1 MSQDIA
7 PLVTPIHS
15 ALSSPLLYFG
25 RDLQDTGSITL
36 NITQQE
42 ILQKLLSN
50 KKGLFSKP
58 KSFYIHGKTGCGKTT
73 VMENYLLQLYEKNK
87 DAKFLAMHFHDY
99 LLDITKL
106 LTKNS
111 TEKIVKE
118 IAKNI
123 DILCF
128 DEFFI
133 EAIADAKILY
143 DILSVLIKNGVSIV
157 LTSNFAPQELYANGF
172 NREIMFPVFSN
183 FLEEKMEVIYVQNTP
198 DYRTN
203 TLKRHA
209 HIAFETLQEFAS
221 AFNVKPIMA
230 KEMLEVDS
238 NHTVQISGRFD
249 DGIIL
254 THKHIFKTHSSIKD
268 YRKLARTFK
277 HIHISNMQYFTQ
289 ENEDEAIRFR
299 NFIDILYTRGMVFS
313 FDGQNSINIFEDKM
327 LENIKFK
334 RCQSRLH
341 EMQTNDYIFSETKHF
356 KRQLTVNSARFFDKL
371 FVQML

>member
-1 MSQDIA
+1 MINF
-7 PLVTPIHS
+7 
-15 ALSSPLLYFG
+15 SS
-25 RDLQDTGSITL
+25 
-36 NITQQE
+36 TQQD

-50 KKGLFSKP
+50 KKGLFLKP

-143 DILSVLIKNGVSIV
+143 DILSALIKNGVSIV
-157 LTSNFAPQELYANGF
+157 LTSNFAPKELYANGF
-172 NREIMFPVFSN
+172 NREIMFPIFSN
-183 FLEEKMEVIYVQNTP
+183 FLEEKMVIIYVQNTP
-198 DYRTN
+198 DYRISTPKQRAQI
-203 TLKRHA
+203 T
-209 HIAFETLQEFAS
+209 FETFQEFAS

-230 KEMLEVDS
+230 KEMFEVDS
-238 NHTVQISGRFD
+238 NHTIQVSGRFD

-254 THKHIFKTHSSIKD
+254 TYKHIFKTHSSIKD

-299 NFIDILYTRGMVFS
+299 NFIDILYTRGMVVS
-313 FDGQNSINIFEDKM
+313 FDGISKIECFEEKM

-334 RCQSRLH
+334 RCQSRLY
-341 EMQTNDYIFSETKHF
+341 EMQTKDYIFSETKHF
-356 KRQLTVNSARFFDKL
+356 KRQLTVNSACFFEKL